1 MLARLLTVVNAPP
14 LIPVAVAAVVALPA
28 LVALVAVAALP
39 VVLLVNVPKIFVPF
53 SGWLAIW
60 PLAMLVTTV
69 NAPPLIPVAVA
80 AVVALPAVVALV
92 AVAALPV
99 VLLVNVPK
107 TFVPFSGLLAIC
119 PLAMFVTTVKA
130 PPLIPVAVVALPAL
144 VAVAAL
150 PVVLLVNVPKIFVPF
165 SGWLA
170 I

>member
-28 LVALVAVAALP
+28 L
-39 VVLLVNVPKIFVPF
+39 
-53 SGWLAIW
+53 
-60 PLAMLVTTV
+60 
-69 NAPPLIPVAVA
+69 
-80 AVVALPAVVALV
+80 VALV

-130 PPLIPVAVVALPAL
+130 PPLIPVRAVVALPAL

-150 PVVLLVNVPKIFVPF
+150 PVVLLVNVP
-165 SGWLA
+165 
-170 I
+170 